1 MARAEKSEF
10 RIMARN
16 IVTALYAGGRW
27 IFIFAKFAP
36 LFAGQ
41 LGPVELELGMLVGRS
56 LGHGLGEKCAC

>member
-1 MARAEKSEF
+1 
-10 RIMARN
+10 MARN